1 MRTEHNPLRGS
12 QAPNTIKPIV
22 FVVVTHLPCND
33 SQYHFQRMEVIQTCL
48 TTMRQNSYRDHT
60 FLVWD
65 NGSKDEFRDWL
76 QHIFE
81 PDILV
86 LSSNIGKTAART
98 SAINT
103 LPLSSIVCYSDD
115 DVLYYD
121 NWLNPQIELLNHFPN
136 VACVSGYPVRTMFRW
151 GNTNTKTWAWD
162 HGDKKLEQGR
172 FIPKEWELDYAD
184 SIGRSHE
191 DQISMTLKDIDFRVT
206 YQGKKAYL
214 TSHHCQFIGYKVKI
228 EKVLG
233 YDDMAMGDEKPLD
246 IALDQTGL
254 RLCTT
259 QRYSRHMGNIIDD
272 KLRSEI
278 TNMYIKEK
286 VES

>member
-115 DVLYYD
+115 DILYYD

-136 VACVSGYPVRTMFRW
+136 VACVSSYPVRTMFRW
-151 GNTNTKTWAWD
+151 GNIHTLEWAR
-162 HGDKKLEQGR
+162 KNARLEQGQ
-172 FIPKEWELDYAD
+172 FIPREWEDDFAD
-184 SIGRSHE
+184 SIGRSHQ
-191 DQISMTLKDIDFRVT
+191 DQIAMTIKDFDYRIT
-206 YQGKKAYL
+206 YEGKQAYA
-214 TSHHCQFIGYKVKI
+214 TSHHCQFIGYAVNI
-228 EKVLG
+228 RNALV
-233 YDDMAMGDEKPLD
+233 YDDMAMGDEKPVD
-246 IALDQTGL
+246 IALDNIGL

-259 QRYSRHMGNIIDD
+259 QRLSRHMGNVIDD

-278 TNMYIKEK
+278 ANMYIKEIA
-286 VES
+286 